1 MKILVVAPQPFYTER
16 GTPIAVKLLVET
28 LAQAGH
34 AVDLLVYHQGADVSI
49 PGVRLL
55 RAGRPPLIGPV
66 PIGISVAK
74 LVCDLWLIAAMFRL
88 LWRNDY
94 DVVHAVEEAVFP
106 AAAWCALSRVRLV
119 YDMDSSLADQLTEK
133 WWLLKPAGALLRACE
148 KIAVRRARA
157 TLAVCED
164 LAVKVRPWSSRG
176 GVWVLPDVPMGNPA
190 AVAKVDQ
197 LRDVTGE
204 DGVVA
209 LYVGNLEKYQGI
221 DLLLKGTA
229 LVPRSLPLKTV
240 IIGGD
245 EPSIAHYR
253 RMAEELGIGERVWFL
268 GPRPVAQLPGYL
280 EQAQILLSP
289 RTLGQN
295 TPMKVYSYMAAGKAI
310 VATSIRSHL
319 QVLDPATAALVE
331 PQAESLAAA
340 LQRLVE
346 DESLR
351 RRLGEAARDKVERE
365 YSLEKYRQTLTD
377 AYLFVAQR

>member
-1 MKILVVAPQPFYTER
+1 MSEVEREDPGRSAQPFYTER
-16 GTPIAVKLLVET
+16 GTPIAVKPLVET

-34 AVDLLVYHQGADVSI
+34 AVDLPAYHQGADVSI

-74 LVCDLWLIAAMFRL
+74 LVCDPWLIAAMFRL

-119 YDMDSSLADQLTEK
+119 YDMDFVARR
-133 WWLLKPAGALLRACE
+133 PAYGEMVAAQTG
-148 KIAVRRARA
+148 RRAAGRRGPGA
-157 TLAVCED
+157 GDARRLQD
-164 LAVKVRPWSSRG
+164 LAVRCALEQPG

-190 AVAKVDQ
+190 AVA
-197 LRDVTGE
+197 RSTGCATSPAR

-253 RMAEELGIGERVWFL
+253 RMAEELGSANACGSWAR
-268 GPRPVAQLPGYL
+268 GPWRSCPA
-280 EQAQILLSP
+280 ISSRRRSLSP
-289 RTLGQN
+289 LGRT
-295 TPMKVYSYMAAGKAI
+295 
-310 VATSIRSHL
+310 
-319 QVLDPATAALVE
+319 
-331 PQAESLAAA
+331 
-340 LQRLVE
+340 
-346 DESLR
+346 R
-351 RRLGEAARDKVERE
+351 R
-365 YSLEKYRQTLTD
+365 
-377 AYLFVAQR
+377 